1 MNRKLIE
8 ERERL
13 GLQQKQVYDSIK
25 VGKSTYYR
33 WESGTPIP
41 SDKLTELAK
50 LGFDVGYL
58 VTGKRTQ
65 LQQDGVVCF
74 SKQNLQEAL
83 AAFLYNTAELG
94 LLNKSP
100 DANVESLV
108 NMAMFSLFREIGETY
123 QPDVIKS
130 KSRSSK

>member
-1 MNRKLIE
+1 MNHKLIE

-13 GLQQKQVYDSIK
+13 GLQQKQVYDSIQ

-65 LQQDGVVCF
+65 IQEDGVVCF
-74 SKQNLQEAL
+74 SKQNIQEAL
-83 AAFLYNTAELG
+83 TAFLYNTAELG
-94 LLNKSP
+94 LLTKSP
-100 DANVESLV
+100 DAKVESLV
-108 NMAMFSLFREIGETY
+108 NMAMFSLFREIGEVY
-123 QPDVIKS
+123 QPEVIES